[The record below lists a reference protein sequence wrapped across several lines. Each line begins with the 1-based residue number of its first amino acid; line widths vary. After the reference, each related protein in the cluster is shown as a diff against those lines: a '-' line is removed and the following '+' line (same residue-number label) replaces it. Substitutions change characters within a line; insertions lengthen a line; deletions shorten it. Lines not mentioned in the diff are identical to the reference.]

1 MGVINTAA
9 LEVFLEEVGEAQA
22 LLIGPGLG
30 RDDETAGFLRGLLRG
45 DHQAKKGSISF
56 IARKEGET
64 SQATSQRAQLP
75 PLVIDADG
83 LNLLTQIENWW
94 TLLPPNT
101 VLTPHPGEMARLTG
115 LGRDDIQADRISV
128 AVKKASEWGCVVVLK
143 GAFTV
148 IAGPGGRATI
158 IPFATDALATAG
170 TGDVLS
176 GCIVG
181 LMAQGMKP
189 FEAAVAGAYLHG
201 LAGVLAGQAMT
212 TRAVM
217 AGDVMRALPEALQII
232 NATL

>member
-1 MGVINTAA
+1 
-9 LEVFLEEVGEAQA
+9 
-22 LLIGPGLG
+22 
-30 RDDETAGFLRGLLRG
+30 
-45 DHQAKKGSISF
+45 
-56 IARKEGET
+56 
-64 SQATSQRAQLP
+64 
-75 PLVIDADG
+75 
-83 LNLLTQIENWW
+83 LNLLTRIENWW
-94 TLLPPNT
+94 TLLPPGT

-115 LGRDDIQADRISV
+115 LERDSIQADRFGIAAS
-128 AVKKASEWGCVVVLK
+128 KASEWGCVVVLK

-148 IAGPGGRATI
+148 VAGPDGRATA

-181 LMAQGMKP
+181 LMAQGIAP

-217 AGDVMRALPEALQII
+217 AGDVMRALPEAFQII
-232 NATL
+232 NAT